1 MDLIRRSI
9 TNSANVTCTDPDGGT
24 GDPDP
29 LGKIAVSTPQAAI
42 GRGIKLILEG
52 GRFGM
57 ALCEAR

>member
-29 LGKIAVSTPQAAI
+29 PRENRGMDPSSSNWTRDQIDSR
-42 GRGIKLILEG
+42 GRPVRHGPL
-52 GRFGM
+52 
-57 ALCEAR
+57 